1 MIHSKWFFFLII
13 LLPLVGFSQKKD
25 KKTDDYF
32 IKSEDYKGLK
42 FRSIGPAMISGRVID
57 VAVNPKN
64 HSEYFIAA
72 ASGGVWKTENGG
84 ISFKPVF
91 DSQMSYSIGCVTY
104 SPTNPHIVWVGTGEN
119 NSQRSVSRG
128 NGVYKSL
135 DGGKSWKNMGLYH
148 SEHIGKI
155 LVSPD
160 NPNTVF
166 VAAQGPLWKS
176 GGDRGLYK
184 TTDGGKTWEKILDI
198 SPNTGVSDIVMN
210 PKNHQV
216 LYASSYERRRHVY
229 TLIDGGPESAVYKS
243 EDGGKT
249 WKKLTNGFPKCDMGR
264 IGLAI
269 SPIHPD
275 KVYALVEAEEDKV
288 GVYFS
293 PDCGASWSKIS
304 DYVPDGPQYYQELY
318 IDPKDDNIMYSM
330 DTYTRIS
337 MDGGKTWKKLSNK
350 AKHVDDHA
358 LWIDPKN
365 TKHILLGGDGGLYES
380 FDRGN
385 TWDFKQNLPLS
396 QFYRVSVDN
405 SKPFYFVYGGT
416 QDNNSVGG
424 PSATINN
431 NGIVNSDWFI
441 THGGDGFET
450 QIDPEDPNT
459 VYAQSQYAW
468 LSRYNKKTGE
478 EIDIRP
484 SEPDNGEAY
493 RWNWNAPLL
502 ISPHNHTTLY
512 FCANKVF
519 KSMDRGNSWKV
530 ISPDLTRQI
539 DRNRLKILGKVQR
552 PEAVAKNVST
562 SVYGNLVSF
571 AESPKKQGLLYAG
584 SDDGQISVSEND
596 GGSWTK
602 YTKFPGVP
610 DTTYVS
616 CIVASQFDEN
626 VVYVSFDNHK
636 RADFKPYLLKSTDK
650 GKTWKSITA
659 NLPDTQTVYSIAED
673 FKDPDLLFV
682 GTEYGLFFTID
693 GGKHWLQLKS
703 GLPNIAIRDIDIQK
717 RECDLVLASYGRG
730 FYVLDNYSPLRELKK
745 AKTQK
750 NYIFPVKD
758 ALAYIQRKPRGW
770 RKKGHFGDNFFTAD
784 NPPYGAVITYLFDED
799 IKTLKEQ
806 RQKEEKDLKKN
817 GKDIDF
823 PSFEEMEKERKE
835 IKPYLLF
842 TIKDEAGNVV
852 RKLRTKPSKGLHR
865 LVWNL
870 TYPNTNPVKPL
881 KKDDPSVKNK
891 NKGIPVLP
899 GKYTVSM
906 AKVVDGEITPI
917 GNPQSFTVKGLDGNT
932 KPFNDNGF
940 RKLLSNLNRDYTTM
954 STNLSKLKYKID
966 LIIEALNITAG
977 ATPEDFALA
986 YKVKNELD
994 SLNTVIYGDP
1004 VRKKLQE
1011 PYAPGLQDRIEKIV
1025 WGIWSTTGPPTQ
1037 THRDDFVIVE
1047 KKTKTISSEI
1057 ERLKKDEI
1065 ATLDKRL
1072 ETIKAPY
1079 TPGR

>member
-1 MIHSKWFFFLII
+1 MRSKLI
-13 LLPLVGFSQKKD
+13 LLLIVLIPFSGFSQKKN
-25 KKTDDYF
+25 KKQDDYF
-32 IKSEDYKGLK
+32 IKSSDYSGLK

-57 VAVNPKN
+57 VAVNPRN
-64 HSEYFIAA
+64 HSEYFVAA
-72 ASGGVWKTENGG
+72 ASGGVWKTEDGG
-84 ISFKPVF
+84 ITFKPVF
-91 DSQMSYSIGCVTY
+91 DSQMSYSIGCVAY
-104 SPTNPHIVWVGTGEN
+104 APTNPHIVWVGTGEN

-128 NGVYKSL
+128 NGVYKSE

-155 LVSPD
+155 LISPD
-160 NPNTVF
+160 DENTVF
-166 VAAQGPLWKS
+166 VAAQGPLWND

-184 TTDGGKTWEKILDI
+184 TTDGGKTWRKVLDI
-198 SPNTGVSDIVMN
+198 SPKTGVTDVVIN
-210 PKNHQV
+210 PENHKIM
-216 LYASSYERRRHVY
+216 YAASYERRRHVY
-229 TLIDGGPESAVYKS
+229 TLIDGGPESAIYKS
-243 EDGGKT
+243 EDGGET
-249 WKKLTNGFPKCDMGR
+249 WKKLTNGLPKCDMGR

-269 SPIHPD
+269 SPTHPD
-275 KVYALVEAEEDKV
+275 KVYALVEAEEDKG

-293 PDCGASWSKIS
+293 PDCGASWSRIS
-304 DYVPDGPQYYQELY
+304 KYVPDGPQYYQELF

-337 MDGGKTWKKLSNK
+337 VDGGKTWKKLSNK

-358 LWIDPKN
+358 LWIDADN
-365 TKHILLGGDGGLYES
+365 TKHLLLGGDGGLYES
-380 FDRGN
+380 FNRGQ

-396 QFYRVSVDN
+396 QFYRVSADN

-424 PSATINN
+424 PSATINKG
-431 NGIVNSDWFI
+431 GIRNADWFI

-519 KSMDRGNSWKV
+519 KSTDRGNSWQV

-571 AESPKKQGLLYAG
+571 TESPVKAGLLYAG
-584 SDDGQISVSEND
+584 SDDGQISITEDD
-596 GGSWTK
+596 GKTWRK

-616 CIVASQFDEN
+616 CLLASQFDEN
-626 VVYVSFDNHK
+626 VVYASFDNHK
-636 RADFKPYLLKSTDK
+636 RGDYKPYLLKSSDK
-650 GKTWKSITA
+650 GKTWTSIAA

-673 FKDPDLLFV
+673 FKDPNLLFA
-682 GTEYGLFFTID
+682 GTEYGLYFTID
-693 GGKHWLQLKS
+693 GGKHWLKLGN

-730 FYVLDNYSPLRELKK
+730 FYILDNYSPLRELKK
-745 AKTQK
+745 AKDQK
-750 NYIFPVKD
+750 DYIFPVKD
-758 ALAYIQRKPRGW
+758 PLAYIQRTPWGW
-770 RKKGHFGDNFFTAD
+770 RKKGHLGDNYFVAD
-784 NPPYGAVITYLFDED
+784 NPPYGAVITYEFDED
-799 IKTLKEQ
+799 VKTLKEQ
-806 RQKEEKDLKKN
+806 RQKQEKKLEKE
-817 GKDIDF
+817 GKDITF
-823 PSFEEMEKERKE
+823 PSFDELEKERTE

-842 TIKDEAGNVV
+842 TIKDEAGNEV
-852 RKLRTKPSKGLHR
+852 RKLRAKPQKGLHR
-865 LVWNL
+865 IVWNL

-881 KKDDPSVKNK
+881 NNDNVNKKNK
-891 NKGIPVLP
+891 AKGIPVLP

-906 AKVVDGEITPI
+906 AKVVDGKIIPV
-917 GNPQSFTVKGLDGNT
+917 GNSQTFTVKGLDGNI

-940 RKLLSNLNRDYTTM
+940 RKSLAEINRNYTSMT
-954 STNLSKLKYKID
+954 TRLSKLKSKVD
-966 LIIEALNITAG
+966 LIIEAFNETPG
-977 ATPEDFALA
+977 ATPNDLALA
-986 YKVKNELD
+986 FRVKNELD
-994 SLNTVIYGDP
+994 SLNTIIYGDP

-1025 WGIWSTTGPPTQ
+1025 WGIWSTTEPPTQ
-1037 THRDDFVIVE
+1037 THKNDLAIVA
-1047 KKTKTISSEI
+1047 KKTKALSAEM
-1057 ERLKKDEI
+1057 ERLENNEI
-1065 ATLDKRL
+1065 AAMNKRL
-1072 ETIKAPY
+1072 ETIHSPY